1 MNLRRFLSTKWR
13 TKERLVLSH
22 RLSSRRSSPT
32 PSLRAQRTPVD
43 QPPSQPPSHV
53 LVSHAQR
60 RVSDVSYLSERFSSN
75 ADPVCSSS
83 DPPSPPPRPPP
94 PPKRRRLRKKRKER
108 KGSTREKVSSR
119 LFLDSIVEKAH
130 LDRWLGIAP
139 CCRGRRRESL
149 FERGEVPLQDRQRL
163 LLQRWLSSA
172 DSFIGGVCGS

>member
-1 MNLRRFLSTKWR
+1 MAHKRKTRAFAPPLFAEEQSDSVVASTANACR
-13 TKERLVLSH
+13 PATQ
-22 RLSSRRSSPT
+22 PT
-32 PSLRAQRTPVD
+32 T
-43 QPPSQPPSHV
+43 QPRVSQPRP
-53 LVSHAQR
+53 ATRQR
-60 RVSDVSYLSERFSSN
+60 RVISFREIFLKRRPRLLIER
-75 ADPVCSSS
+75 
-83 DPPSPPPRPPP
+83 PPPPP

-139 CCRGRRRESL
+139 CCCGRRRESL